1 MPPANQGF
9 GSAGEFRAEFK
20 HLIMIMKKATLTLM
34 VFTLMSFVTAMTA
47 FVFTGILD
55 QVAISLNISIADSGL
70 LNTMYAYGA
79 ALGAPIIL
87 ILCGRIDRARML
99 KIMLL
104 ITILTTSV
112 LIYAQNFG
120 QLLII
125 RLAMGITASSYSV
138 LAISIVVSLTTKERQ
153 GRSLAILIA
162 GSSLALVIGIPLT
175 RALSS
180 VFDWRGIFRIL
191 NTVMIVS
198 LIYFIK
204 NLPKGEFIS
213 IKLNLKDEFKF
224 FKDGKTL
231 LIITYTL
238 IMFVGYYA
246 LFNYI
251 TPYLLHLFPSIETI
265 MPFILVLLGIGC
277 FTGNLI
283 GGNVSDR
290 IGYSR
295 SLLMGGVLQLV
306 SIVLLLV
313 FQRVMWLS
321 VALAILWIMIAWFI
335 GLQVNTG
342 IAQVTQNKSS
352 FMISI
357 NSSAN
362 QLGSAIGSS
371 LAAIV
376 IPLKGIESI
385 IFIPL
390 IACLGIILIQWVS
403 INRVVQ

>member
-1 MPPANQGF
+1 MT
-9 GSAGEFRAEFK
+9 
-20 HLIMIMKKATLTLM
+20 IKKTTFTLM

-47 FVFTGILD
+47 FVFNGILD

-79 ALGAPIIL
+79 ALGTPIIL

-138 LAISIVVSLTTKERQ
+138 LAISIVVSLTAKERQ

-162 GSSLALVIGIPLT
+162 GSSLALVVGIPLT

-180 VFDWRGIFRIL
+180 IFDWRGIFRIL

-204 NLPKGEFIS
+204 NLPKGEFRS

-231 LIITYTL
+231 LVITYTL
-238 IMFVGYYA
+238 VMFVGYYA
-246 LFNYI
+246 LFNYV
-251 TPYLLHLFPSIETI
+251 TPYLLRLFPSVETI
-265 MPFILVLLGIGC
+265 MPFILVLLGIGG
-277 FTGNLI
+277 FSGNLI

-295 SLLMGGVLQLV
+295 ALLMGGVLQLV

-371 LAAIV
+371 LAAVV
-376 IPLKGIESI
+376 ISRGGIENI
-385 IFIPL
+385 VFIPL
-390 IACLGIILIQWVS
+390 IACLGIILIQS
-403 INRVVQ
+403 ISNKIFAPLSLPKEEKQNA